1 MGFFLTCGGFFYVV
15 NLRRNKFN
23 RILNFAGTNVAYRK
37 PVNQSSSTRAGPA
50 SLANDGKLGN
60 ENPDEQKCTE
70 TQKEVSP
77 WWRVDL
83 LAPQTVRVVRI
94 TTRGCCGNP
103 PLQDLEIR
111 VGNSSFD
118 LQRNPLCAWFP
129 GTIGKNNVML
139 LITH

>member
-1 MGFFLTCGGFFYVV
+1 MFVICCL
-15 NLRRNKFN
+15 
-23 RILNFAGTNVAYRK
+23 GTNVAYRK

-50 SLANDGKLGN
+50 GLANDGKLGN
-60 ENPDEQKCTE
+60 ENPDEQKCSE

-83 LAPQTVRVVRI
+83 LAPQTIRVVRI
-94 TTRGCCGNP
+94 TTRGCCGFP

-118 LQRNPLCAWFP
+118 LQRNPLCAWYP
-129 GTIGKNNVML
+129 GTVGMK
-139 LITH
+139 

>member
-1 MGFFLTCGGFFYVV
+1 MCLLFS
-15 NLRRNKFN
+15 
-23 RILNFAGTNVAYRK
+23 AGTNVAYRK

-60 ENPDEQKCTE
+60 VNPDEQKCSE

-118 LQRNPLCAWFP
+118 LQRNPLCAWYP
-129 GTIGKNNVML
+129 GTVGKPKYDDFNFIFNQKL
-139 LITH
+139 S